1 MNNRYKT
8 LLDIECKKLIS
19 SFEDS
24 RKLFFNS
31 TNKNNL
37 HHGPEYGSYRERAC
51 KDFLKFILPNKY
63 KTGDGFVINS
73 YDETTSQ
80 CDLVIYNSNLTP
92 MIEVNQNT
100 RFFPCE
106 TTLAIGEVKSVL
118 NKKELFNCL
127 KKLALNKEIRKLKS
141 HDIIDG
147 TIPSEDFFNS
157 GTEFIHPFTF
167 VICESILGFSNNL
180 AQEIEHFYISEKIP
194 LEFRHNY
201 ILSLKDGYISYIF
214 DDNLISELLSIEN
227 PHPKA
232 SRVINA
238 LKNTTVF
245 YPKYVKFNIP
255 IYIFQSNNFEHFY
268 NFSTSLNNFLINAIT
283 FYPDPIH
290 YIYND

>member
-1 MNNRYKT
+1 MNKRYKT

-24 RKLFFNS
+24 RKLFFNN
-31 TNKNNL
+31 TNKNKL

-80 CDLVIYNSNLTP
+80 CDLVIYNSSVTP

-106 TTLAIGEVKSVL
+106 TTLAIGEVKSIL
-118 NKKELFNCL
+118 NKKDFLNCL
-127 KKLALNKEIRKLKS
+127 KKLALNKKIRKLKS
-141 HDIIDG
+141 HNIIDG
-147 TIPSEDFFNS
+147 TAPSEEIFNS

-167 VICESILGFSNNL
+167 VICESISGFSDNL
-180 AQEIEHFYISEKIP
+180 DKEIEDFYISEKIP
-194 LEFRHNY
+194 FEFRHNY

-214 DDNLISELLSIEN
+214 PDNIISKLLSIEDLSS
-227 PHPKA
+227 KELKE
-232 SRVINA
+232 INA
-238 LKNTTVF
+238 LKNTTGF
-245 YPKYVKFNIP
+245 YPKYSTFSLP
-255 IYIFQSNNFEHFY
+255 IYIFQSNEFEHFY
-268 NFSTSLNNFLINAIT
+268 NCFHFSK
-283 FYPDPIH
+283 
-290 YIYND
+290 